1 MAMINQNFRGAIANP
16 SRFGGLQKIDNSKVA
31 GVDIQRRPPK
41 EWSMDE
47 LCEDPDKAGNVK
59 PGNTIS
65 GKKVIEVIYTEES
78 VCIRVETTEL
88 TGGLIEIDW

>member
-16 SRFGGLQKIDNSKVA
+16 SRFGGLQKIDNSK
-31 GVDIQRRPPK
+31 
-41 EWSMDE
+41 
-47 LCEDPDKAGNVK
+47 
-59 PGNTIS
+59 
-65 GKKVIEVIYTEES
+65 YTEES